1 MAVNRACKLY
11 WCKQYSVQCVQP
23 MIRAGLLV
31 LARLMSLLSD
41 RGQQRQEATCYV
53 LRSTIILYKH
63 LSCMS
68 TC

>member
-1 MAVNRACKLY
+1 
-11 WCKQYSVQCVQP
+11 